1 MDGISSPDRPNDAL
15 VDPNE
20 SPVDPDESQYLL
32 RELAGLSWRSQ
43 LFTLEAINLASAR
56 SWLDVQQITRDE
68 LLTQSFQQELHW
80 RMFGAVWMWAGKLR
94 VRENNIGIAPK
105 LIIDRWAQLLG
116 NVAYWLDNGIFDADE
131 ACVRYYFE
139 QREIQPFHDGNSR
152 MARVVV
158 NELADLAGLSVRGGE
173 RYPFGQGGD
182 SVAVRAEY
190 LSAIVAARLGDLD
203 PLVAL
208 ARRGV
213 R

>member
-131 ACVRYYFE
+131 ACVRYCLSSG
-139 QREIQPFHDGNSR
+139 RSSR
-152 MARVVV
+152 RA
-158 NELADLAGLSVRGGE
+158 
-173 RYPFGQGGD
+173 PGQGRPERTALVGHR
-182 SVAVRAEY
+182 VRRAWGKY
-190 LSAIVAARLGDLD
+190 RDGLQCRVSGGGQ
-203 PLVAL
+203 PLWAG
-208 ARRGV
+208 R
-213 R
+213 